1 MEQAN
6 LNVNEQRQLALLLGS
21 VKETDKELGVF
32 AFIPY
37 NKKWGNN
44 KIYGS
49 VSAFVNKQG
58 KGYIK
63 LKNSFGYISRAVV
76 KAIGAEKFDDN
87 YDFVTFSV
95 RPQEGNNWNVIDQAT
110 FQLSNNH
117 TGLSDC
123 QEQTVFIEI
132 TTFVAP
138 ENQIWIEE
146 SYYEEYARDI
156 SAIYECSDGTL
167 TRSYAEF
174 KSWEKELSI
183 RPNNPNYDVLPNDVS
198 ISDIEHYEVAS
209 DGTLWRDASLL
220 QEYLGWRK
228 NPSYNYVNGYYCGVY
243 GVANSFLEYAKI
255 HNASYFILQ
264 GLRRAEQFIDP
275 INNFLFVSQ
284 SRVDEYVKSIKSFQ
298 KII

>member
-1 MEQAN
+1 MASVRNFKAKPISVPPFSGVKSSNSLIIKTVEA
-6 LNVNEQRQLALLLGS
+6 LRQN
-21 VKETDKELGVF
+21 GVD
-32 AFIPY
+32 
-37 NKKWGNN
+37 
-44 KIYGS
+44 
-49 VSAFVNKQG
+49 
-58 KGYIK
+58 
-63 LKNSFGYISRAVV
+63 AVPF
-76 KAIGAEKFDDN
+76 FDD
-87 YDFVTFSV
+87 
-95 RPQEGNNWNVIDQAT
+95 AT
-110 FQLSNNH
+110 KLPNKVVVSK
-117 TGLSDC
+117 TGL
-123 QEQTVFIEI
+123 QTP
-132 TTFVAP
+132 FVAP